1 MMFLIYYKVNVDN
14 RCYEDNYEIRGVGVG
29 MTPQQIMER
38 ITQCNAALTRG
49 VTSIKTLSINK
60 AKTEREYKIKKR
72 QKILEL
78 RLQKQP
84 ATLINDLVLG
94 DEEVADLRLKRDIAQ
109 SDYFT
114 AIEAMQNLRLELE
127 SYRSMLTWNRAE
139 LKNS

>member
-1 MMFLIYYKVNVDN
+1 
-14 RCYEDNYEIRGVGVG
+14 

-49 VTSIKTLSINK
+49 VISIKTLSINK

-127 SYRSMLTWNRAE
+127 SYRSMLTWNRVE